1 MGQNCASRCELWAD
15 NLAHLE
21 PKIGTML
28 PLMTIATSLRG
39 SALLV
44 RRSAASNQ
52 PRAPLVALDPHS
64 HTPVRSCV
72 GRLREAR

>member
-1 MGQNCASRCELWAD
+1 
-15 NLAHLE
+15 
-21 PKIGTML
+21 ML
-28 PLMTIATSLRG
+28 PLMTIAATSLRG